1 MRETEGIP
9 EKMKAMNR
17 IAAIYG
23 IVLIIISPIRCKTIK
38 KEMQFAHKVSYSGI
52 TKPSIESSN
61 KIDKE
66 ITYEIYFTI
75 EKDEKCLKLTIQS
88 IAEYEG
94 IVKDEKIVKTY
105 FIVEKAIDISRFV
118 SEESQK
124 SPKVKE
130 DIPKIAYSEIGKNF
144 DLRWNRK
151 RDLLICTSGEDPIKK
166 LNKSSY
172 RIRFTTFMKDNFSFT
187 ITAYSNQKITFIE
200 KAE

>member
-1 MRETEGIP
+1 MRVTEDITA
-9 EKMKAMNR
+9 MIKAMNR
-17 IAAIYG
+17 IASLYV
-23 IVLIIISPIRCKTIK
+23 IVLIIISPIGCKTIK

-52 TKPSIESSN
+52 TNPSIESSN

-66 ITYEIYFTI
+66 KTYEIYFTI

-94 IVKDEKIVKTY
+94 ILKDEKIVKTY
-105 FIVEKAIDISRFV
+105 FIVEKAIDISRFAR
-118 SEESQK
+118 EESRK
-124 SPKVKE
+124 SPTKK

-144 DLRWNRK
+144 DHRWNRK
-151 RDLLICTSGEDPIKK
+151 RDLLICTSIDDPIKK
-166 LNKSSY
+166 LNTSKY

-187 ITAYSNQKITFIE
+187 ITAYSNQKITFME